1 MHRPSHTLSFVPE
14 ILEPI
19 QPSGSNIPYSSMPL
33 FATISRPETIPVPV
47 STYSKIE
54 RVNKTY
60 LTMNSDPFDDLLG
73 LEDKFYDE
81 GYQLGKTEGAK
92 AGKIEGRVFGLEKGF
107 EKYVEAGRLNGRSV
121 VWAGRLPENN
131 APGGAQEGESSLAS
145 IPQSTS
151 LPMLANPRLE
161 KHIRVLYALSEP
173 ASLSTDNTEEA
184 VSDFDDR
191 LKRAHAKV
199 KIIERLVGE
208 DSSLL
213 AGVGDSQVGGTGN
226 ADSSIEDVNILKAR
240 H

>member
-1 MHRPSHTLSFVPE
+1 MS
-14 ILEPI
+14 
-19 QPSGSNIPYSSMPL
+19 
-33 FATISRPETIPVPV
+33 A
-47 STYSKIE
+47 
-54 RVNKTY
+54 
-60 LTMNSDPFDDLLG
+60 DPFDDLLG

-81 GYQLGKTEGAK
+81 GYQLGTTEGAK

-107 EKYVEAGRLNGRSV
+107 EKYVEAGRLHGRSV
-121 VWAGRLPENN
+121 VWAGRLPQENIPGQS
-131 APGGAQEGESSLAS
+131 APATEVQQGESHTTAS
-145 IPQSTS
+145 VPQVTS
-151 LPMLANPRLE
+151 LPALTNPRLE

-173 ASLSTDNTEEA
+173 ASLSTENTEEA

-213 AGVGDSQVGGTGN
+213 AGIGDNLGQQVGGGSV

>member
-1 MHRPSHTLSFVPE
+1 M
-14 ILEPI
+14 
-19 QPSGSNIPYSSMPL
+19 
-33 FATISRPETIPVPV
+33 A
-47 STYSKIE
+47 
-54 RVNKTY
+54 
-60 LTMNSDPFDDLLG
+60 SDPFDDLLG

-81 GYQLGKTEGAK
+81 GYQLGSTEGAK

-107 EKYVEAGRLNGRSV
+107 EKFVEAGRLHGRSV
-121 VWAGRLPENN
+121 VWAGRLPHGDTPNKPASVAEV
-131 APGGAQEGESSLAS
+131 QEGEPHTAAS
-145 IPQSTS
+145 VPQGTS
-151 LPMLANPRLE
+151 LPALTNPRLE

-173 ASLSTDNTEEA
+173 ASLSTDNTEDA

-213 AGVGDSQVGGTGN
+213 AGLGDNLGQQVGGGS
-226 ADSSIEDVNILKAR
+226 ADSSIEDVNILQAR

>member
-1 MHRPSHTLSFVPE
+1 MS
-14 ILEPI
+14 
-19 QPSGSNIPYSSMPL
+19 
-33 FATISRPETIPVPV
+33 A
-47 STYSKIE
+47 
-54 RVNKTY
+54 
-60 LTMNSDPFDDLLG
+60 DPFDDLLG

-81 GYQLGKTEGAK
+81 GYQLGSTEGAK

-107 EKYVEAGRLNGRSV
+107 EKFVEAGRLHGRSV
-121 VWAGRLPENN
+121 VWAGRLPQGDTPASTSEV
-131 APGGAQEGESSLAS
+131 QQGEPQTAAS
-145 IPQSTS
+145 IPQGTTS
-151 LPMLANPRLE
+151 LPTLANPRLE

-173 ASLSTDNTEEA
+173 ASLSTDNTEDA

-208 DSSLL
+208 DISLI
-213 AGVGDSQVGGTGN
+213 AGIGDNLGQQAGGGSA

>member
-1 MHRPSHTLSFVPE
+1 MS
-14 ILEPI
+14 
-19 QPSGSNIPYSSMPL
+19 
-33 FATISRPETIPVPV
+33 A
-47 STYSKIE
+47 
-54 RVNKTY
+54 
-60 LTMNSDPFDDLLG
+60 DPFDDLLG

-81 GYQLGKTEGAK
+81 GYQLGSTEGAK

-107 EKYVEAGRLNGRSV
+107 EKYVEAGRLHGRSI
-121 VWAGRLPENN
+121 VWAGRLPQGDTPDKPASAAEVRQE
-131 APGGAQEGESSLAS
+131 APSTAAS
-145 IPQSTS
+145 VLQGTS
-151 LPMLANPRLE
+151 LPALTNPRLE
-161 KHIRVLYALSEP
+161 KHVRVLYALSEP
-173 ASLSTDNTEEA
+173 ASLSTENTEDA

-213 AGVGDSQVGGTGN
+213 AGLGDNLGHQVGGGSA

>member
-1 MHRPSHTLSFVPE
+1 MS
-14 ILEPI
+14 
-19 QPSGSNIPYSSMPL
+19 
-33 FATISRPETIPVPV
+33 A
-47 STYSKIE
+47 
-54 RVNKTY
+54 
-60 LTMNSDPFDDLLG
+60 DPFDDLLS

-81 GYQLGKTEGAK
+81 GFQLGSTEGAK

-107 EKYVEAGRLNGRSV
+107 EKFVEAGRLHGRSV
-121 VWAGRLPENN
+121 VWAGRLPQDDTPDKPASTSEV
-131 APGGAQEGESSLAS
+131 QQGETHIAAS
-145 IPQSTS
+145 IPQGTTS
-151 LPMLANPRLE
+151 LPALANPRLE

-173 ASLSTDNTEEA
+173 ASLSTNNTEDA

-213 AGVGDSQVGGTGN
+213 AGIGDNLGQQAGGGSA

>member
-1 MHRPSHTLSFVPE
+1 
-14 ILEPI
+14 
-19 QPSGSNIPYSSMPL
+19 
-33 FATISRPETIPVPV
+33 
-47 STYSKIE
+47 
-54 RVNKTY
+54 
-60 LTMNSDPFDDLLG
+60 MNSDPFDDLLG

-81 GYQLGKTEGAK
+81 GYQLGSTEGAK

-107 EKYVEAGRLNGRSV
+107 EKYVEAGRLHGRSV
-121 VWAGRLPENN
+121 VWAGRLPESNT
-131 APGGAQEGESSLAS
+131 PSRPVSTDEVQVGERRALAS
-145 IPQSTS
+145 IPQGTS
-151 LPMLANPRLE
+151 LPILANPRLE

-173 ASLSTDNTEEA
+173 ASLSTDNSEEA

-213 AGVGDSQVGGTGN
+213 AGIGDSLGHQVKGASN